1 MTWLREVTWCST
13 FWSVLL
19 WYLPSYLSSSY
30 CSTVELTERSKRRN
44 WMVWLAAKSHQK
56 NTRYLRIHRRVFCSV
71 VIEPPHCMACIC
83 NTHTHSAETAFTFL
97 LPTAYNLQWRL
108 LGITWK
114 EKVRNKEIRKK
125 TRLRKLELII
135 RERWLR
141 WLGHVLRIENSR
153 TPRQAIQWEL
163 SRATRESRDGQ
174 GKTGWTSLDEIW
186 RIWTLLGMKPKKVTK
201 YHTEHN

>member
-1 MTWLREVTWCST
+1 MVLYILIGFAVVLAVI
-13 FWSVLL
+13 FIIVLL
-19 WYLPSYLSSSY
+19 QY
-30 CSTVELTERSKRRN
+30 CRAYRTVKEEELDGLVGSKVTPEEYEVSAHSPPCLLQCCN
-44 WMVWLAAKSHQK
+44 WAAALYGVHLQ
-56 NTRYLRIHRRVFCSV
+56 H
-71 VIEPPHCMACIC
+71 
-83 NTHTHSAETAFTFL
+83 THTQCWNCIYVFIANFYKF
-97 LPTAYNLQWRL
+97 QWRL